1 MTRWI
6 AVLIAVVGI
15 TGAGNVFAQ
24 ESAPGPG
31 AIAVTIIPGG
41 ATFFTQSSHGKGPEF
56 GNYGLGAAV
65 EANFNR
71 YVGVE
76 GEVTG
81 ALGITQNLTL
91 SGVTSNAKTPNLLN
105 YSGNVVVH
113 LANPTSLTPYV
124 AGGVGGLTVFDTAAL
139 GIAQTDTFLTGN
151 VGAGVKWF
159 HSGGRWG
166 VRGDYRFI
174 ATRSKDDAPGFFGQ
188 DTRYGNRVY
197 AGVVINA
204 VR

>member
-6 AVLIAVVGI
+6 AAVIAVVGI
-15 TGAGNVFAQ
+15 AGATNVFAQ

-31 AIAVTIIPGG
+31 TVAITVIPGG
-41 ATFFTQSSHGKGPEF
+41 ATFFTESSHAKGPGF

-65 EANFNR
+65 EVNFNR

-81 ALGITQNLTL
+81 GLGITQNLTQ
-91 SGVTSNAKTPNLLN
+91 SGVTSNLKTPNLLN
-105 YSGNVVVH
+105 YSGNLVVH
-113 LANPTSLTPYV
+113 LANPTSITPYV
-124 AGGVGGLTVFDTAAL
+124 TGGVGGLTLFDTAAL
-139 GIAQTDTFLTGN
+139 GITKSDTFLTGN

-159 HSGGRWG
+159 HSSGRWG

-174 ATRSKDDAPGFFGQ
+174 AARSKDDASSFFGQ

-197 AGVVINA
+197 GGVVINA